1 MQVNRFRALMAAMA
15 SSLSGT
21 KVSRP
26 ALNYGPLSSDPN
38 NVMVSKGVRSR
49 RRRAAKAHARL
60 LEQKS
65 QS

>member
-26 ALNYGPLSSDPN
+26 ALNYGPVSCDPN
-38 NVMVSKGVRSR
+38 NVLASKGVRSR
-49 RRRAAKAHARL
+49 RRRAAKARARL
-60 LEQKS
+60 LEQEKRL
-65 QS
+65 